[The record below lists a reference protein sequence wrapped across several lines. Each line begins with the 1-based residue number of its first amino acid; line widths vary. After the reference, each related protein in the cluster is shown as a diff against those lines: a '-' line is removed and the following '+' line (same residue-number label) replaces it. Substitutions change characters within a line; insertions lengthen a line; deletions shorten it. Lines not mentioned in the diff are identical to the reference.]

1 MTGMIQLEAADGHG
15 LDAYRAKPQGT
26 PVAGLVVIQ
35 EIFGVNSH
43 IRSVVDRFA
52 AQGFDA
58 VAPALFDRLRPGIEL
73 GYEADDIAEGREIR
87 GKITQAEAEMDVAAA
102 IALLRGEGRKVA
114 VVGYCWGGSLA
125 WAAATRLDGV
135 DAAVGY
141 YGGQI
146 AEMAN
151 EQPRCPVLL
160 HFGETDA
167 SIPMSQVETVRAKH
181 PDLPLHV
188 YPEAGHGFSCDA
200 RASYH
205 GPSAALALERTLAF
219 LRQHLQG

>member
-1 MTGMIQLEAADGHG
+1 MTGMIQLQAADGHR
-15 LDAYRAKPQGT
+15 LDAYRAKPDGT

-43 IRSVVDRFA
+43 IRSVADRFA

-58 VAPALFDRLRPGIEL
+58 VAPALFDRVDPGIEL

-87 GKITQAEAEMDVAAA
+87 ARIAQDDALKDVAAA
-102 IALLRGEGRKVA
+102 VELLRGEERKVG
-114 VVGYCWGGSLA
+114 VTGYCWGGSLA

-135 DAAVGY
+135 DAAVCY
-141 YGGQI
+141 YGGQV
-146 AEMAN
+146 AEMAD

-167 SIPMSQVETVRAKH
+167 SIPMSDVETVRAKH
-181 PDLPLHV
+181 PELPLHV

-205 GPSAALALERTLAF
+205 APSAALALERTLAF
-219 LRQHLQG
+219 LRQHLLG